1 MIIKLI
7 NTFRKKIMRNI
18 ICFTLIALCFNTQ
31 AQKKELRKIDKLVL
45 ESFWEEAK
53 DELETAKSL
62 ILSSEEKYKAQFYFY
77 DAKVSNELKDF
88 KNAINSLN
96 NLDKLN
102 PNSNLPTKLELE
114 YSNLGIVISNS
125 VVNSAVKDNQDG
137 NFLDAADKLIMAYE
151 MDKDQYKDYLYFAA
165 GSSVNG
171 KDYDRALGYYVSLK
185 DMGYT
190 GVVDEYFVTNNE
202 TGVEEKVSKT
212 EFDLLK
218 SSKDYS
224 NPRIGQ
230 TASRFPEIVKNIA
243 LIYVQQG
250 KNDVAEQA
258 IKEARK
264 IQPDD
269 VSLLLNEADLYIRIS
284 NSSEDEE
291 ERLLYRNKFKELME
305 KAIELDPDN
314 GILYYNLGVIY
325 AEQGEFELAKEKYSQ
340 AIELIPDY
348 VDAYLNLVSVIL
360 EDEVSIVEQ
369 MNSLGNSKKDN
380 IRYDELKVE
389 REDLYKECVPLLEQ
403 LLKVSPE
410 NIDALNTLKNI
421 YGVLGNNEGFMELKA
436 KIEGLQG
443 N

>member
-1 MIIKLI
+1 
-7 NTFRKKIMRNI
+7 MRNI
-18 ICFTLIALCFNTQ
+18 VCIALIALCFNVH

-53 DELETAKSL
+53 DELENSKSL
-62 ILSSEEKYKAQFYFY
+62 ILSSEDKYKAQFYFY

-96 NLDKLN
+96 NLNKLN

-125 VVNSAVKDNQDG
+125 VVNSAVTDNQNS
-137 NFLDAADKLIMAYE
+137 NFLDAAEKLIMAYE
-151 MDKDQYKDYLYFAA
+151 MDMDKNIDYLYFAA
-165 GSSVNG
+165 GSAVNG
-171 KDYDRALGYYVSLK
+171 KDYDLSLEYYVKLK
-185 DMGYT
+185 NMGYT
-190 GVVDEYFVTNNE
+190 GIVDEYFVTNNE
-202 TGVEEKVSKT
+202 TGVEEKVSQT
-212 EFDLLK
+212 EYDLLK

-230 TASRFPEIVKNIA
+230 TESRFPEIVKNIA

-250 KNDVAEQA
+250 KNDLAEAA
-258 IKEARK
+258 IKEARE

-284 NSSEDEE
+284 NNSDNDED
-291 ERLLYRNKFKELME
+291 RLFYRNKFKTLME

-325 AEQGEFELAKEKYSQ
+325 AEQGELALAKEKYSQ
-340 AIELIPDY
+340 AIKLIPDY

-360 EDEVSIVEQ
+360 EDEVSIVDE
-369 MNSLGNSKKDN
+369 MNSLGTSKKDN
-380 IRYDELKVE
+380 LRYDELKVK
-389 REDLYKECVPLLEQ
+389 REDLYRECVPLLEE
-403 LLKVSPE
+403 LLNVSPT

-421 YGVLGNNEGFMELKA
+421 YGVLGNNEAFMRIKA
-436 KIEGLQG
+436 KIEELQ
-443 N
+443 

>member
-1 MIIKLI
+1 
-7 NTFRKKIMRNI
+7 MRNI
-18 ICFTLIALCFNTQ
+18 VCIALIALCFNVQ

-53 DELETAKSL
+53 DELETSKSL
-62 ILSSEEKYKAQFYFY
+62 ILSSEDKYKAQFYFY

-96 NLDKLN
+96 NLNKLN

-125 VVNSAVKDNQDG
+125 VVNSAVTDNQNS
-137 NFLDAADKLIMAYE
+137 NFLDAAEKLIMAYE
-151 MDKDQYKDYLYFAA
+151 MDMDKNIDYLYFAA
-165 GSSVNG
+165 GSAVNG
-171 KDYDRALGYYVSLK
+171 KDYDLSLEYYVKLK
-185 DMGYT
+185 NMGYT
-190 GVVDEYFVTNNE
+190 GIVDEYFVTNNE
-202 TGVEEKVSKT
+202 TGVEEKVSQT
-212 EFDLLK
+212 EYDLLK

-230 TASRFPEIVKNIA
+230 TESRFPEIVKNIA

-250 KNDVAEQA
+250 KNDLAEAA
-258 IKEARK
+258 IKEARE

-284 NSSEDEE
+284 NNSDNDED
-291 ERLLYRNKFKELME
+291 RLFYRNKFKTLME

-325 AEQGEFELAKEKYSQ
+325 AEQGELALAKEKYSQ
-340 AIELIPDY
+340 AIKLIPDY

-360 EDEVSIVEQ
+360 EDEVSIVDE
-369 MNSLGNSKKDN
+369 MNSLGTSKKDN
-380 IRYDELKVE
+380 LRYDELKVK
-389 REDLYKECVPLLEQ
+389 REDLYRECVPLLEE
-403 LLKVSPE
+403 LLNVSPT

-421 YGVLGNNEGFMELKA
+421 YGVLGNNEAFMKIKA
-436 KIEGLQG
+436 KIEELQ
-443 N
+443 

>member
-1 MIIKLI
+1 
-7 NTFRKKIMRNI
+7 MRNI
-18 ICFTLIALCFNTQ
+18 VCIALIALCFNVQ

-53 DELETAKSL
+53 DELETSKSL
-62 ILSSEEKYKAQFYFY
+62 ILSSEDKYKAQFYFY

-96 NLDKLN
+96 NLNKLN

-125 VVNSAVKDNQDG
+125 VVNSAVTDNQNS
-137 NFLDAADKLIMAYE
+137 NFLDAAEKLIMAYE
-151 MDKDQYKDYLYFAA
+151 MDMDKNIDYLYFAA
-165 GSSVNG
+165 GSAVNG
-171 KDYDRALGYYVSLK
+171 KDYDLSLEYYVKLK
-185 DMGYT
+185 NMGYT
-190 GVVDEYFVTNNE
+190 GIVDEYFVTNNE
-202 TGVEEKVSKT
+202 TGVEEKVSQT
-212 EFDLLK
+212 EYDLLK

-230 TASRFPEIVKNIA
+230 TESRFPEIVKNIA

-250 KNDVAEQA
+250 KNDLAEAA
-258 IKEARK
+258 IKEARE

-284 NSSEDEE
+284 NNSDNDED
-291 ERLLYRNKFKELME
+291 RLLYRNKFKTLME

-325 AEQGEFELAKEKYSQ
+325 AEQGELALAKEKYSQ
-340 AIELIPDY
+340 AIKLIPDY

-360 EDEVSIVEQ
+360 EDEVSIVDE
-369 MNSLGNSKKDN
+369 MNSLGTSKKDN
-380 IRYDELKVE
+380 LRYDELKVK
-389 REDLYKECVPLLEQ
+389 REDLYRECVPLLEE
-403 LLKVSPE
+403 LLNVSPT

-421 YGVLGNNEGFMELKA
+421 YGVLGNNEAFMRIKA
-436 KIEGLQG
+436 KIEELQ
-443 N
+443 

>member
-1 MIIKLI
+1 
-7 NTFRKKIMRNI
+7 MRNI
-18 ICFTLIALCFNTQ
+18 VCIALIAICFNVQ

-53 DELETAKSL
+53 DELETSKSL
-62 ILSSEEKYKAQFYFY
+62 ILSSEDKYKAQFYFY

-96 NLDKLN
+96 NLNKLN

-125 VVNSAVKDNQDG
+125 VVNSAVTDNQNS
-137 NFLDAADKLIMAYE
+137 NFLDAAEKLIMAYE
-151 MDKDQYKDYLYFAA
+151 MDMDKNIDYLYFAA
-165 GSSVNG
+165 GSAVNG
-171 KDYDRALGYYVSLK
+171 KDYDLSLEYYVKLK
-185 DMGYT
+185 NMGYT
-190 GVVDEYFVTNNE
+190 GIVDEYFVTNNE
-202 TGVEEKVSKT
+202 TGVEEKVSQT
-212 EFDLLK
+212 EYDLLK

-230 TASRFPEIVKNIA
+230 TESRFPEIVKNIA

-250 KNDVAEQA
+250 KNDLAEAA
-258 IKEARK
+258 IKEARE

-284 NSSEDEE
+284 NNSDNDED
-291 ERLLYRNKFKELME
+291 RLLYRNKFKTLME

-325 AEQGEFELAKEKYSQ
+325 AEQGELVLAKEKYSQ
-340 AIELIPDY
+340 AIKLIPDY

-360 EDEVSIVEQ
+360 EDEVSIVDE
-369 MNSLGNSKKDN
+369 MNSLGTSKKDN
-380 IRYDELKVE
+380 LRYDELKVK
-389 REDLYKECVPLLEQ
+389 REDLYRECVPLLEE
-403 LLKVSPE
+403 LLNVSPT

-421 YGVLGNNEGFMELKA
+421 YGVLGNNEAFMKIKA
-436 KIEGLQG
+436 KIEELQ
-443 N
+443 

>member
-1 MIIKLI
+1 
-7 NTFRKKIMRNI
+7 MRNI
-18 ICFTLIALCFNTQ
+18 VCIALIALCFNVH

-53 DELETAKSL
+53 DELENSKSL
-62 ILSSEEKYKAQFYFY
+62 ILSSEDKYKAQFYFY

-96 NLDKLN
+96 NLNKLN

-125 VVNSAVKDNQDG
+125 VVNSAVTDNQNS
-137 NFLDAADKLIMAYE
+137 NFLDAAEKLIMAYE
-151 MDKDQYKDYLYFAA
+151 MDMDKNIDYLYFAA
-165 GSSVNG
+165 GSAVNG
-171 KDYDRALGYYVSLK
+171 KDYDLSLEYYLK
-185 DMGYT
+185 LKNMGYT
-190 GVVDEYFVTNNE
+190 GIVDEYFVTNNE
-202 TGVEEKVSKT
+202 TGVEEKVSQT
-212 EFDLLK
+212 EYDLLK

-230 TASRFPEIVKNIA
+230 TESRFPEIVKNIA

-250 KNDVAEQA
+250 KNDLAEAA
-258 IKEARK
+258 IKEARE

-284 NSSEDEE
+284 NNSDNDED
-291 ERLLYRNKFKELME
+291 RLLYRNKFKTLME

-325 AEQGEFELAKEKYSQ
+325 AEQGELALAKEKYSQ
-340 AIELIPDY
+340 AIKLVPDY

-360 EDEVSIVEQ
+360 EDEVSIVDE
-369 MNSLGNSKKDN
+369 MNSLGTSKKDN
-380 IRYDELKVE
+380 LRYDELKVK
-389 REDLYKECVPLLEQ
+389 REDLYRECVPLLEE
-403 LLKVSPE
+403 LLNVSPT

-421 YGVLGNNEGFMELKA
+421 YGVLGNNEAFMKIKA
-436 KIEGLQG
+436 KIEELQ
-443 N
+443 

>member
-1 MIIKLI
+1 
-7 NTFRKKIMRNI
+7 MRNI
-18 ICFTLIALCFNTQ
+18 VCIVLIALCFNVQ

-53 DELETAKSL
+53 DELETSKSL
-62 ILSSEEKYKAQFYFY
+62 ILSSEDKYKAQFYFY

-96 NLDKLN
+96 NLNKLN

-125 VVNSAVKDNQDG
+125 VVNSAVTDNQNS
-137 NFLDAADKLIMAYE
+137 NFLDAAEKLIMAYE
-151 MDKDQYKDYLYFAA
+151 MDMDKNVDYLYFAA
-165 GSSVNG
+165 GSAVNG
-171 KDYDRALGYYVSLK
+171 KDYDLSLEYYVKLK
-185 DMGYT
+185 NMGYT
-190 GVVDEYFVTNNE
+190 GIVDEYFVTNNE
-202 TGVEEKVSKT
+202 TGVEEKVSQT
-212 EFDLLK
+212 EYDLLK

-230 TASRFPEIVKNIA
+230 TESRFPEIVKNIA

-250 KNDVAEQA
+250 KNDLAEAA
-258 IKEARK
+258 IKEARE

-284 NSSEDEE
+284 NNSDNDED
-291 ERLLYRNKFKELME
+291 RLLYRNKFKTLME

-325 AEQGEFELAKEKYSQ
+325 AEQGELALAKEKYSQ
-340 AIELIPDY
+340 AIKLIPDY

-360 EDEVSIVEQ
+360 EDEVSIVDE
-369 MNSLGNSKKDN
+369 MNSLGTSKKDN
-380 IRYDELKVE
+380 LRYDELKVK
-389 REDLYKECVPLLEQ
+389 REDLYRECVPLLEE
-403 LLKVSPE
+403 LLNVSPT

-421 YGVLGNNEGFMELKA
+421 YGVLGNNEAFMKMKA
-436 KIEGLQG
+436 KIEELQ
-443 N
+443 

>member
-1 MIIKLI
+1 
-7 NTFRKKIMRNI
+7 MRNI
-18 ICFTLIALCFNTQ
+18 VCIALIALCFNVQ

-53 DELETAKSL
+53 DELETSKSL
-62 ILSSEEKYKAQFYFY
+62 ILSSEDKYKAQFYFY

-96 NLDKLN
+96 NLNKLN

-125 VVNSAVKDNQDG
+125 VVNSAVTDNQNS
-137 NFLDAADKLIMAYE
+137 NFLDAAEKLIMAYE
-151 MDKDQYKDYLYFAA
+151 MDVEKNIDYLYFAA
-165 GSSVNG
+165 GSAVNG
-171 KDYDRALGYYVSLK
+171 KDYDLSLEYYVKLK
-185 DMGYT
+185 NIGYT
-190 GVVDEYFVTNNE
+190 GIVDEYFVTNNE
-202 TGVEEKVSKT
+202 TGVEEKVSQT
-212 EFDLLK
+212 EYDLLK

-230 TASRFPEIVKNIA
+230 TDSRFPEIVKNIA

-250 KNDVAEQA
+250 KNDLAEAA
-258 IKEARK
+258 IKEARE

-284 NSSEDEE
+284 NNSDNDED
-291 ERLLYRNKFKELME
+291 RLLYRNKFKTLME

-325 AEQGEFELAKEKYSQ
+325 AEQGELTLAKEKYSQ
-340 AIELIPDY
+340 AIKLIPDY

-360 EDEVSIVEQ
+360 EDEVSIVEE
-369 MNSLGNSKKDN
+369 MNNLGTSKKEN
-380 IRYDELKVE
+380 LRYDELKVK
-389 REDLYKECVPLLEQ
+389 REDLYRECVPLLEE
-403 LLKVSPE
+403 LLNVSPT

-421 YGVLGNNEGFMELKA
+421 YGVLGNNEAFMKIRA
-436 KIEGLQG
+436 KIEDLQ
-443 N
+443 

>member
-1 MIIKLI
+1 
-7 NTFRKKIMRNI
+7 MRNI
-18 ICFTLIALCFNTQ
+18 VCIALIALCFNVH

-53 DELETAKSL
+53 DELENSKSL
-62 ILSSEEKYKAQFYFY
+62 ILSSEDKYKAQFYFY

-96 NLDKLN
+96 NLNKLN

-125 VVNSAVKDNQDG
+125 VVNSAVTDNQNS
-137 NFLDAADKLIMAYE
+137 NFLDAAEKLIMAYE
-151 MDKDQYKDYLYFAA
+151 MDMDKNIDYLYFAA
-165 GSSVNG
+165 GSAVNG
-171 KDYDRALGYYVSLK
+171 KDYDLSLEYYLK
-185 DMGYT
+185 LKNMGYT
-190 GVVDEYFVTNNE
+190 GIVDEYFVTNNE
-202 TGVEEKVSKT
+202 TGVEEKVSQT
-212 EFDLLK
+212 EYDLLK
-218 SSKDYS
+218 TSKDYS

-230 TASRFPEIVKNIA
+230 TESRFPEIVKNIA

-250 KNDVAEQA
+250 KNDLAEAA
-258 IKEARK
+258 IKEARE

-284 NSSEDEE
+284 NNSDNDE
-291 ERLLYRNKFKELME
+291 ERLLYRNKFKTLME

-325 AEQGEFELAKEKYSQ
+325 AEQGELALAKEKYSQ
-340 AIELIPDY
+340 AIKLVPDY

-360 EDEVSIVEQ
+360 EDEVSIVEE
-369 MNSLGNSKKDN
+369 MNSLGTSKKDN
-380 IRYDELKVE
+380 LRYDELKVK
-389 REDLYKECVPLLEQ
+389 REDLYRECVPLLEE
-403 LLKVSPE
+403 LLNVSPT

-421 YGVLGNNEGFMELKA
+421 YGVLGNNEAFMRIKA
-436 KIEGLQG
+436 KIEELQ
-443 N
+443 

>member
-1 MIIKLI
+1 
-7 NTFRKKIMRNI
+7 MRNI
-18 ICFTLIALCFNTQ
+18 VCIALIALCFNVQ

-53 DELETAKSL
+53 DELKTSKSL
-62 ILSSEEKYKAQFYFY
+62 ILSSEDKYKAQFYFY

-96 NLDKLN
+96 NLNKLN
-102 PNSNLPTKLELE
+102 PNSNLPTKLKLE

-125 VVNSAVKDNQDG
+125 VVNSAVTDNQNS
-137 NFLDAADKLIMAYE
+137 NFLDAAEKLIMAYE
-151 MDKDQYKDYLYFAA
+151 MDMDKNIDYLYFAA
-165 GSSVNG
+165 GSAVNG
-171 KDYDRALGYYVSLK
+171 KDYDLSLEYYVKLK
-185 DMGYT
+185 NMGYT
-190 GVVDEYFVTNNE
+190 GIVDEYFVTNNE
-202 TGVEEKVSKT
+202 TGVEEKVSQT
-212 EFDLLK
+212 EYDLLK

-230 TASRFPEIVKNIA
+230 TESRFPEIVKNIA

-250 KNDVAEQA
+250 KNDLAEAA
-258 IKEARK
+258 IKEARE

-284 NSSEDEE
+284 NNSDNDED
-291 ERLLYRNKFKELME
+291 RLLYRNKFKTLME

-325 AEQGEFELAKEKYSQ
+325 AEQGELVLAKEKYSQ
-340 AIELIPDY
+340 AIKLIPDY

-360 EDEVSIVEQ
+360 EDEVSIVDE
-369 MNSLGNSKKDN
+369 MNSLGTSKKDN
-380 IRYDELKVE
+380 LRYDDLKVK
-389 REDLYKECVPLLEQ
+389 REDLYRECVPLLEE
-403 LLKVSPE
+403 LLNVSPT

-421 YGVLGNNEGFMELKA
+421 YGVLGNNEAFMKIKA
-436 KIEGLQG
+436 KIEELQ
-443 N
+443 

>member
-1 MIIKLI
+1 
-7 NTFRKKIMRNI
+7 MRNI
-18 ICFTLIALCFNTQ
+18 VCIALIALCFNVH

-53 DELETAKSL
+53 DELKTSKSL
-62 ILSSEEKYKAQFYFY
+62 ILSSEDKYKAQFYFY

-96 NLDKLN
+96 NLNKLN

-125 VVNSAVKDNQDG
+125 VVNSAVTDNQNS
-137 NFLDAADKLIMAYE
+137 NFLDAAEKLIMAYE
-151 MDKDQYKDYLYFAA
+151 MDIDKNIDYLYFAA
-165 GSSVNG
+165 GSAVNG
-171 KDYDRALGYYVSLK
+171 KDYDLSLEYYVKLK
-185 DMGYT
+185 NMGYT
-190 GVVDEYFVTNNE
+190 GIVDEYFVTNNE
-202 TGVEEKVSKT
+202 TGVEEKVSQT
-212 EFDLLK
+212 EYDLLK

-230 TASRFPEIVKNIA
+230 TESRFPEIVKNIA

-250 KNDVAEQA
+250 KNDLAEAA
-258 IKEARK
+258 IKEARE

-284 NSSEDEE
+284 NNSDNDED
-291 ERLLYRNKFKELME
+291 RLLYRNKFKTLME

-325 AEQGEFELAKEKYSQ
+325 AEQGELVLAKEKYSQ
-340 AIELIPDY
+340 AIKLIPDY

-360 EDEVSIVEQ
+360 EDEVSIVDE
-369 MNSLGNSKKDN
+369 MNSLGTSKKDN
-380 IRYDELKVE
+380 LRYDDLKVK
-389 REDLYKECVPLLEQ
+389 REDLYRECVPLLEE
-403 LLKVSPE
+403 LLNVSPT

-421 YGVLGNNEGFMELKA
+421 YGVLGNNEAFMKIKA
-436 KIEGLQG
+436 KIEELQ
-443 N
+443 

>member
-1 MIIKLI
+1 
-7 NTFRKKIMRNI
+7 MRNI
-18 ICFTLIALCFNTQ
+18 VCIALIALCFNVH

-53 DELETAKSL
+53 DELENSKSL
-62 ILSSEEKYKAQFYFY
+62 ILSSEDKYKAQFYFY

-96 NLDKLN
+96 NLNKLN

-125 VVNSAVKDNQDG
+125 VVNSAVTDNQNS
-137 NFLDAADKLIMAYE
+137 NFLDAAEKLIMAYE
-151 MDKDQYKDYLYFAA
+151 MDMDKNIDYLYFAA
-165 GSSVNG
+165 GSAVNG
-171 KDYDRALGYYVSLK
+171 KDYDLSLEYYVKLK
-185 DMGYT
+185 NMGYT
-190 GVVDEYFVTNNE
+190 GIVDEYFVTNNE
-202 TGVEEKVSKT
+202 TGVEEKVSQT
-212 EFDLLK
+212 EYDLLK

-230 TASRFPEIVKNIA
+230 TESRFPEIVKNIA

-250 KNDVAEQA
+250 KNDLAEAA
-258 IKEARK
+258 IKEARE

-284 NSSEDEE
+284 NNSDNDED
-291 ERLLYRNKFKELME
+291 RLLYRNKFKTLME

-325 AEQGEFELAKEKYSQ
+325 AEQGELALAKEKYSQ
-340 AIELIPDY
+340 AIKLVPDY

-360 EDEVSIVEQ
+360 EDEVSIVDE
-369 MNSLGNSKKDN
+369 MNSLGTSKKDN
-380 IRYDELKVE
+380 LRYDELKVK
-389 REDLYKECVPLLEQ
+389 REDLYRECVPLLEE
-403 LLKVSPE
+403 LLNVSPT

-421 YGVLGNNEGFMELKA
+421 YGVLGNNEAFMRIKA
-436 KIEGLQG
+436 KIEELQ
-443 N
+443 

>member
-1 MIIKLI
+1 
-7 NTFRKKIMRNI
+7 MRNI
-18 ICFTLIALCFNTQ
+18 VCIALIAFCFNVQ
-31 AQKKELRKIDKLVL
+31 AQKKELRKIDKLVV

-53 DELETAKSL
+53 DELETSKSL
-62 ILSSEEKYKAQFYFY
+62 ILSSEDKYKAQFYFY

-96 NLDKLN
+96 NLNKLN

-125 VVNSAVKDNQDG
+125 VVNSAVTDNQNS
-137 NFLDAADKLIMAYE
+137 NFLDAAEKLIMAYE
-151 MDKDQYKDYLYFAA
+151 MDMDKNIDYLYFAA
-165 GSSVNG
+165 GSAVNG
-171 KDYDRALGYYVSLK
+171 KDYDLSLEYYVKLK
-185 DMGYT
+185 NMGYT
-190 GVVDEYFVTNNE
+190 GIVDEYFVTNNE
-202 TGVEEKVSKT
+202 TGVEEKVSQT
-212 EFDLLK
+212 EYDLLK

-230 TASRFPEIVKNIA
+230 TESRFPEIVKNIA

-250 KNDVAEQA
+250 KNDLAEAA
-258 IKEARK
+258 IKEARE

-284 NSSEDEE
+284 NNSDNDED
-291 ERLLYRNKFKELME
+291 RLLYRNKFKTLME

-325 AEQGEFELAKEKYSQ
+325 AEQGELTLAKEKYFQ
-340 AIELIPDY
+340 AIKLIPDY

-360 EDEVSIVEQ
+360 EDEVSIVDE
-369 MNSLGNSKKDN
+369 MNSLGTSKKDN
-380 IRYDELKVE
+380 LRYDELKVK
-389 REDLYKECVPLLEQ
+389 REDLYRECVPLLEE
-403 LLKVSPE
+403 LLNVSPT

-421 YGVLGNNEGFMELKA
+421 YGVLGNNEAFMKIKA
-436 KIEGLQG
+436 KIEELQ
-443 N
+443 

>member
-1 MIIKLI
+1 
-7 NTFRKKIMRNI
+7 MRNI
-18 ICFTLIALCFNTQ
+18 VCIALIAICFNVQ

-53 DELETAKSL
+53 DELETSKSL
-62 ILSSEEKYKAQFYFY
+62 ILSSEDKYKAQFYFY

-96 NLDKLN
+96 NLNKLN

-125 VVNSAVKDNQDG
+125 VVNSAVTDNQNS
-137 NFLDAADKLIMAYE
+137 NFLDAAEKLIMAYE
-151 MDKDQYKDYLYFAA
+151 MDMDKNIDYLYFAA
-165 GSSVNG
+165 GSAVNG
-171 KDYDRALGYYVSLK
+171 KDYDLSLEYYVKLK
-185 DMGYT
+185 NMGYT
-190 GVVDEYFVTNNE
+190 GIVDEYFVTNNE
-202 TGVEEKVSKT
+202 TGVEEKVSQT
-212 EFDLLK
+212 EYDLLK

-230 TASRFPEIVKNIA
+230 TESRFPEIVKNIA

-250 KNDVAEQA
+250 KNDLAEAA
-258 IKEARK
+258 IKEARE

-284 NSSEDEE
+284 NNSDNDED
-291 ERLLYRNKFKELME
+291 RLFYRNKFKTLME
-305 KAIELDPDN
+305 KAIELDPNN

-325 AEQGEFELAKEKYSQ
+325 AEQGELALAKEKYSQ
-340 AIELIPDY
+340 AIKLIPDY

-360 EDEVSIVEQ
+360 EDEVSIVDE
-369 MNSLGNSKKDN
+369 MNSLGTSKKDN
-380 IRYDELKVE
+380 LRYDELKVK
-389 REDLYKECVPLLEQ
+389 REDLYRECVPLLEE
-403 LLKVSPE
+403 LLNVSPT

-421 YGVLGNNEGFMELKA
+421 YGVLGNNEAFMKIKA
-436 KIEGLQG
+436 KIEELQ
-443 N
+443 

>member
-1 MIIKLI
+1 
-7 NTFRKKIMRNI
+7 MRNI
-18 ICFTLIALCFNTQ
+18 ICIALIALCFNVQ

-53 DELETAKSL
+53 DELETSKSL
-62 ILSSEEKYKAQFYFY
+62 ILSSEDKYKAQFYFY

-96 NLDKLN
+96 NLNKFN

-125 VVNSAVKDNQDG
+125 VVNSAVTDNQNS
-137 NFLDAADKLIMAYE
+137 NFLDAAEKLIMAYE
-151 MDKDQYKDYLYFAA
+151 MDMDKNIDYLYFAA
-165 GSSVNG
+165 GSAVNG
-171 KDYDRALGYYVSLK
+171 KDYDLSLEYYVKLK
-185 DMGYT
+185 NMGYT
-190 GVVDEYFVTNNE
+190 GIVDEYFVTNNE
-202 TGVEEKVSKT
+202 TGVEEKVSQT
-212 EFDLLK
+212 EYDLLK

-230 TASRFPEIVKNIA
+230 TESRFPEIVKNIA

-250 KNDVAEQA
+250 KNDLAEAA
-258 IKEARK
+258 IKEARE

-284 NSSEDEE
+284 NNADNDED
-291 ERLLYRNKFKELME
+291 RLFYRNKFKTLME

-325 AEQGEFELAKEKYSQ
+325 AEQGELVLAKEKYSQ
-340 AIELIPDY
+340 AIKLIPDY

-360 EDEVSIVEQ
+360 EDEVSIVDE
-369 MNSLGNSKKDN
+369 MNSLGTSKKDN
-380 IRYDELKVE
+380 LRYDELKVK
-389 REDLYKECVPLLEQ
+389 REDLYRECVPLLEE
-403 LLKVSPE
+403 LLNVSPT

-421 YGVLGNNEGFMELKA
+421 YGVLGNNEAFMKMKA
-436 KIEGLQG
+436 KIGELQ
-443 N
+443 

>member
-1 MIIKLI
+1 
-7 NTFRKKIMRNI
+7 MRNI
-18 ICFTLIALCFNTQ
+18 VCIALIALCFNVH

-45 ESFWEEAK
+45 ESFWDEAK
-53 DELETAKSL
+53 DELETSKSL
-62 ILSSEEKYKAQFYFY
+62 ILSSEDKYKAQFYFY

-96 NLDKLN
+96 NLNKLN

-125 VVNSAVKDNQDG
+125 VVNSAVTDNQNS
-137 NFLDAADKLIMAYE
+137 NFLDAAEKLIMAYE
-151 MDKDQYKDYLYFAA
+151 MDMDKNIDYLYFAA
-165 GSSVNG
+165 GSAVNG
-171 KDYDRALGYYVSLK
+171 KDYDLSLEYYVKLK
-185 DMGYT
+185 NMGYT
-190 GVVDEYFVTNNE
+190 GIVDEYFVTNNE
-202 TGVEEKVSKT
+202 TGVEEKVSQT
-212 EFDLLK
+212 EYDLLK

-230 TASRFPEIVKNIA
+230 TESRFPEIVKNIA

-250 KNDVAEQA
+250 KNDLAEAA
-258 IKEARK
+258 IKEARE

-284 NSSEDEE
+284 NNSDNDED
-291 ERLLYRNKFKELME
+291 RLLYRNKFKTLME

-325 AEQGEFELAKEKYSQ
+325 AEQGELALSKEKYFQ
-340 AIELIPDY
+340 AIKLIPDY

-360 EDEVSIVEQ
+360 EDEVSIVDE
-369 MNSLGNSKKDN
+369 MNSLGTSKKDN
-380 IRYDELKVE
+380 LRYDELKVK
-389 REDLYKECVPLLEQ
+389 REDLYRECVPLLEE
-403 LLKVSPE
+403 LLNVSPT

-421 YGVLGNNEGFMELKA
+421 YGVLGNNEAFMKIKA
-436 KIEGLQG
+436 KIEELQ
-443 N
+443 

>member
-1 MIIKLI
+1 
-7 NTFRKKIMRNI
+7 MRNI
-18 ICFTLIALCFNTQ
+18 VCIALIALCFNVH

-53 DELETAKSL
+53 DELETSKSL
-62 ILSSEEKYKAQFYFY
+62 ILSSEDKYKAQFYFY

-96 NLDKLN
+96 NLNKLN

-125 VVNSAVKDNQDG
+125 VVNSAVTDNQNS
-137 NFLDAADKLIMAYE
+137 NFLDAAEKLIMAYE
-151 MDKDQYKDYLYFAA
+151 MDMDKNIDYLYFAA
-165 GSSVNG
+165 GSAVNG
-171 KDYDRALGYYVSLK
+171 KDYDLSLEYYVKLK
-185 DMGYT
+185 NMGYT
-190 GVVDEYFVTNNE
+190 GIVDEYFVTNNE
-202 TGVEEKVSKT
+202 TGVEEKVSQT
-212 EFDLLK
+212 EYDLLK

-230 TASRFPEIVKNIA
+230 TESRFPEIVKNIA

-250 KNDVAEQA
+250 KNDLAEAA
-258 IKEARK
+258 IKEARE

-284 NSSEDEE
+284 NNSDNDDD
-291 ERLLYRNKFKELME
+291 RLFYRNKFKTLME

-325 AEQGEFELAKEKYSQ
+325 AEQGELALAKEKYSQ
-340 AIELIPDY
+340 AIKLIPDY

-360 EDEVSIVEQ
+360 EDEVSIVDE
-369 MNSLGNSKKDN
+369 MNSLGTSKKDN
-380 IRYDELKVE
+380 LRYDELKVK
-389 REDLYKECVPLLEQ
+389 REDLYRECVPLLEE
-403 LLKVSPE
+403 LLNVSPT

-421 YGVLGNNEGFMELKA
+421 YGVLGNNEAFMKIKA
-436 KIEGLQG
+436 KIEELQ
-443 N
+443 

>member
-1 MIIKLI
+1 
-7 NTFRKKIMRNI
+7 MRNI
-18 ICFTLIALCFNTQ
+18 VCIALIALCFNVQ
-31 AQKKELRKIDKLVL
+31 AQKKELRKIDKLVS

-53 DELETAKSL
+53 DELKTSKSL
-62 ILSSEEKYKAQFYFY
+62 ILSSEDKYKAQFYFY

-96 NLDKLN
+96 NLNKLN

-125 VVNSAVKDNQDG
+125 VVNSAVTDNQNSD
-137 NFLDAADKLIMAYE
+137 FLDAAEKLIMAYE
-151 MDKDQYKDYLYFAA
+151 MDMDKNIDYLYFAA
-165 GSSVNG
+165 GSAVNG
-171 KDYDRALGYYVSLK
+171 KDYDLSLEYYVKLK
-185 DMGYT
+185 NMGYT
-190 GVVDEYFVTNNE
+190 GIVDEYFVTNNE
-202 TGVEEKVSKT
+202 TGVEEKVSQT
-212 EFDLLK
+212 EYDLLK

-230 TASRFPEIVKNIA
+230 TESRFPEIVKNIA

-250 KNDVAEQA
+250 KNDLAEAA
-258 IKEARK
+258 IKEARE

-284 NSSEDEE
+284 NNSDNDED
-291 ERLLYRNKFKELME
+291 RLLYRNKFKTLME

-325 AEQGEFELAKEKYSQ
+325 AEQGELVLAKEKYSQ
-340 AIELIPDY
+340 AIKLIPDY

-360 EDEVSIVEQ
+360 EDEVSIVDE
-369 MNSLGNSKKDN
+369 MNSLGTSKKDN
-380 IRYDELKVE
+380 LRYDELKVK
-389 REDLYKECVPLLEQ
+389 REDLYRECVPLLEE
-403 LLKVSPE
+403 LLNVSPT

-421 YGVLGNNEGFMELKA
+421 YGVLGNNEAFMKIKA
-436 KIEGLQG
+436 KIEELQ
-443 N
+443 

>member
-1 MIIKLI
+1 
-7 NTFRKKIMRNI
+7 MRNI
-18 ICFTLIALCFNTQ
+18 VCIALIALCFNVQ

-53 DELETAKSL
+53 DELETSKSL
-62 ILSSEEKYKAQFYFY
+62 ILSSEDKYKAQFYFY

-96 NLDKLN
+96 NLNKLN

-125 VVNSAVKDNQDG
+125 VVNSAVKDNQNS
-137 NFLDAADKLIMAYE
+137 NFLDAAEKLIMAYE
-151 MDKDQYKDYLYFAA
+151 MDMDKNIDYLYFAA
-165 GSSVNG
+165 GSAVNG
-171 KDYDRALGYYVSLK
+171 KDYDLSLEYYVKLK
-185 DMGYT
+185 NMGYT
-190 GVVDEYFVTNNE
+190 GIVDEYFVTNNE
-202 TGVEEKVSKT
+202 TGVEEKVSQT
-212 EFDLLK
+212 EYDLLK

-230 TASRFPEIVKNIA
+230 TESRFPEIVKNIA

-250 KNDVAEQA
+250 KNDLAEAA
-258 IKEARK
+258 IKEARE

-284 NSSEDEE
+284 NNSDNDED
-291 ERLLYRNKFKELME
+291 RLLYRNKFKTLME

-325 AEQGEFELAKEKYSQ
+325 AEQGELALAKEKYSQ
-340 AIELIPDY
+340 AIKLVPDY

-360 EDEVSIVEQ
+360 EDEVSIVDE
-369 MNSLGNSKKDN
+369 MNSLGTSKKDN
-380 IRYDELKVE
+380 LRYDELKVK
-389 REDLYKECVPLLEQ
+389 REDLYRECVPLLEE
-403 LLKVSPE
+403 LLNVSPT

-421 YGVLGNNEGFMELKA
+421 YGVLGNNEAFMKIKA
-436 KIEGLQG
+436 KIEELQ
-443 N
+443 

>member
-1 MIIKLI
+1 
-7 NTFRKKIMRNI
+7 MRNI
-18 ICFTLIALCFNTQ
+18 VCIALIALCFNVH

-53 DELETAKSL
+53 DELENSKSL
-62 ILSSEEKYKAQFYFY
+62 ILSSEDKYKAQFYFY

-96 NLDKLN
+96 NLNKLN

-125 VVNSAVKDNQDG
+125 VVNSAVTDNQNS
-137 NFLDAADKLIMAYE
+137 NFLDAAEKLIMAYE
-151 MDKDQYKDYLYFAA
+151 MDMDKNIDYLYFAA
-165 GSSVNG
+165 GSAVNG
-171 KDYDRALGYYVSLK
+171 KDYDLSLEYYLK
-185 DMGYT
+185 LKNMGYT
-190 GVVDEYFVTNNE
+190 GIVDEYFVTNNE
-202 TGVEEKVSKT
+202 TGVEEKVSQT
-212 EFDLLK
+212 EYDLLK
-218 SSKDYS
+218 TSKDYS

-230 TASRFPEIVKNIA
+230 TESRFPEIVKNIA

-250 KNDVAEQA
+250 KNDLAEAA
-258 IKEARK
+258 IKEARE

-284 NSSEDEE
+284 NNSDNDED
-291 ERLLYRNKFKELME
+291 RLLYRNKFKTLME

-325 AEQGEFELAKEKYSQ
+325 AEQGELALAKEKYSQ
-340 AIELIPDY
+340 AIKLVPDY

-360 EDEVSIVEQ
+360 EDEVSIVEE
-369 MNSLGNSKKDN
+369 MNSLGTSKKDN
-380 IRYDELKVE
+380 LRYDELKVK
-389 REDLYKECVPLLEQ
+389 REDLYRECVPLLEE
-403 LLKVSPE
+403 LLNVSPT

-421 YGVLGNNEGFMELKA
+421 YGVLGNNEAFMKIKA
-436 KIEGLQG
+436 KIEELQ
-443 N
+443 

>member
-1 MIIKLI
+1 
-7 NTFRKKIMRNI
+7 MRNI
-18 ICFTLIALCFNTQ
+18 VCIALIALCFNVQ

-53 DELETAKSL
+53 DELETSKSL
-62 ILSSEEKYKAQFYFY
+62 ILSSEDKYKAQFYFY

-96 NLDKLN
+96 NLNKLN

-125 VVNSAVKDNQDG
+125 VVNSAVTDNQNS
-137 NFLDAADKLIMAYE
+137 NFLDAAEKLIMAYE
-151 MDKDQYKDYLYFAA
+151 MDMDKNIDYLYFAA
-165 GSSVNG
+165 GSAVNG
-171 KDYDRALGYYVSLK
+171 KDYDLSLEYYVKLK
-185 DMGYT
+185 NMGYT
-190 GVVDEYFVTNNE
+190 GIVDEYFVTNNE
-202 TGVEEKVSKT
+202 TGVEEKVSQT
-212 EFDLLK
+212 EYDLLK

-230 TASRFPEIVKNIA
+230 TESRFPEIVKNIA

-250 KNDVAEQA
+250 KNDLAEAA
-258 IKEARK
+258 IKEARE

-284 NSSEDEE
+284 NNSDNDED
-291 ERLLYRNKFKELME
+291 RLLYRNKFKTLME

-325 AEQGEFELAKEKYSQ
+325 AEQGELVLAKEKYSQ
-340 AIELIPDY
+340 AIKLIPDY

-360 EDEVSIVEQ
+360 EDEVSIVDE
-369 MNSLGNSKKDN
+369 MNNLGTSKKDN
-380 IRYDELKVE
+380 LRYDELKVK
-389 REDLYKECVPLLEQ
+389 REDLYRECVPLLEE
-403 LLKVSPE
+403 LLNVSPT

-421 YGVLGNNEGFMELKA
+421 YGVLGNNEAFMKIKA
-436 KIEGLQG
+436 KIEELQ
-443 N
+443 

>member
-1 MIIKLI
+1 
-7 NTFRKKIMRNI
+7 MRNI
-18 ICFTLIALCFNTQ
+18 VCIALIALCFNVH

-53 DELETAKSL
+53 DELETSKSL
-62 ILSSEEKYKAQFYFY
+62 ILSSEDKYKAQFYFY

-96 NLDKLN
+96 NLNKLN

-125 VVNSAVKDNQDG
+125 VVNSAVTDNQNS
-137 NFLDAADKLIMAYE
+137 NFLDAAEKLIMAYE
-151 MDKDQYKDYLYFAA
+151 MDIDKNIDYLYFAA
-165 GSSVNG
+165 GSAVNG
-171 KDYDRALGYYVSLK
+171 KDYDLSLEYYVKLK
-185 DMGYT
+185 NMGYT
-190 GVVDEYFVTNNE
+190 GIVDEYFVTNNE
-202 TGVEEKVSKT
+202 TGVEEKVSQT
-212 EFDLLK
+212 EYDLLK

-230 TASRFPEIVKNIA
+230 TESRFPEIVKNIA

-250 KNDVAEQA
+250 KNDLAEAA
-258 IKEARK
+258 IKEARE

-284 NSSEDEE
+284 NNSDNDED
-291 ERLLYRNKFKELME
+291 RLLYRNKFKTLME

-325 AEQGEFELAKEKYSQ
+325 AEQGELVLAKEKYSQ
-340 AIELIPDY
+340 AIKLIPDY

-360 EDEVSIVEQ
+360 EDEVSIVDE
-369 MNSLGNSKKDN
+369 MNSLGTSKKDN
-380 IRYDELKVE
+380 LRYDELKVK
-389 REDLYKECVPLLEQ
+389 REDLYRECVPLLEE
-403 LLKVSPE
+403 LLNVSPT

-421 YGVLGNNEGFMELKA
+421 YGVLGNNEAFMKIKA
-436 KIEGLQG
+436 KIEELQ
-443 N
+443 